1 VTTNIFLPS
10 FIKKISSEGSF
21 PCEVQQPNEE
31 FISLPEPKPIPEI
44 ETFSKKMNFLTPNQ
58 KVKVIKTLLRRVKE
72 KRGKGSGAFSKERW
86 NWQSSIPLG
95 GNLPKIFRP
104 VSPFDCRE

>member
-10 FIKKISSEGSF
+10 SLKKSLQKAVSLAK
-21 PCEVQQPNEE
+21 VQQPNEE
-31 FISLPEPKPIPEI
+31 FISLPEPKSIPEI

-72 KRGKGSGAFSKERW
+72 KRGKGFGAFSEGEVELAVVNSLGWKPTK
-86 NWQSSIPLG
+86 NFLTCFSI
-95 GNLPKIFRP
+95 
-104 VSPFDCRE
+104 